1 MLFNVWLADKT
12 ASDEGLDVLWV
23 FEGKKCDRMNTF
35 QTSQGKFIKWEA
47 PYQIKEDMQERK

>member
-23 FEGKKCDRMNTF
+23 FEGKNVTEWILFRLV
-35 QTSQGKFIKWEA
+35 
-47 PYQIKEDMQERK
+47 KENS